1 MEVDPA
7 SLDPEERTNKYWSL
21 FSAALGI
28 LSLCAAL
35 MPVCGGSMALLGL
48 VLGYLGMKSEYYRI
62 AIVGVALSGIG
73 LLTAILY
80 AVFLS
85 VVAPLQ

>member
-1 MEVDPA
+1 MEVDPV
-7 SLDPEERTNKYWSL
+7 SLDPEERTNKFWAL
-21 FSAALGI
+21 FSAGLGF

-35 MPVCGGSMALLGL
+35 MPVCGGSIALLGL

-62 AIVGVALSGIG
+62 AIVGLALSGIG

>member
-1 MEVDPA
+1 MEIDPA

-28 LSLCAAL
+28 LSLCAGL
-35 MPVCGGSMALLGL
+35 MPICGGSMALLGL
-48 VLGYLGMKSEYYRI
+48 LLGYLGMKSEYYRVAI
-62 AIVGVALSGIG
+62 AGLILSGIG

-85 VVAPLQ
+85 VVTPPQ